1 MTHTILESV
10 KRGIKRGMM
19 AAGAAL
25 LILVLV
31 IIAGCG
37 GTEKAAILGV
47 EPFDRVVKVEDEL
60 IALET
65 WVESGRK
72 ADLLV
77 HIDAIDDIAVVPPAL
92 EESVK
97 NAADHLKHG
106 HTGVIYDLA
115 SFLKMS
121 GTLGLGE
128 RAGLYERVVWIFPS
142 RKSVADLGL
151 DVFKDFLVRARG
163 YQQSDLSDL
172 AVRGRWIEG
181 TLGGVPVTVTNIEDF
196 DPGEATAIVD
206 FDLSYFSGMQTQNP
220 GYGLGTAS
228 LLDFLRMLKEKR
240 LSARFVTVTLSNKAR
255 AVPVGIRY
263 MGDVIVESLQNPET
277 LVETPDKWKRMIEA
291 ESLLNEERFLA
302 ADSLYGPLVEEYP
315 QNAGLQYVRGATLA
329 LLGWGRE
336 CGNHLTRAYRI
347 DKMYLEGFFQIANLM
362 ARRGRMEIAE
372 SIVSTPILKEAYR
385 INELNYNLGVM
396 YIMGGQPEKA
406 LPLLDAS
413 AKLDEANVDLA
424 LLIYRTARDAGAEE
438 EMISSLESLVRI
450 DRQLVRS
457 KMPWVFRELGIMY
470 EGRGEDGKAERMY
483 SLYIEATPDDSSA
496 VELKKGQRGKRQ
508 LH

>member
-1 MTHTILESV
+1 MTRTILEFV
-10 KRGIKRGMM
+10 KRGMP
-19 AAGAAL
+19 AAVAAL
-25 LILVLV
+25 LIPVLV

-37 GTEKAAILGV
+37 GTEKAAILGM
-47 EPFDRVVKVEDEL
+47 ESFDRVVKVEDEL

-65 WVESGRK
+65 WVESGQE

-106 HTGVIYDLA
+106 NTGVIYDIA
-115 SFLKMS
+115 SFLATS

-128 RAGLYERVVWIFPS
+128 RAGLYDRVVWIFPS

-151 DVFKDFLVRARG
+151 DVFKNFLVRARG
-163 YQQSDLSDL
+163 YRQSDLSDL
-172 AVRGRWIEG
+172 AVKGRWIEG

-206 FDLSYFSGMQTQNP
+206 FDLSYFSSMQAQNP

-240 LSARFVTVTLSNKAR
+240 LSARFVTVTLSNKGR

-263 MGDVIVESLQNPET
+263 MGDVIVESLLKPET
-277 LVETPDKWKRMIEA
+277 LVETPGKWKRMIEA

-302 ADSLYGPLVEEYP
+302 ADSLYGTLVEEYP
-315 QNAGLQYVRGATLA
+315 QDAGLQYVRGATLA

-336 CGNHLTRAYRI
+336 CGAHLTRAYRI

-362 ARRGRMEIAE
+362 ATRGRMEVAE
-372 SIVSTPILKEAYR
+372 SIVSAPILREAFR
-385 INELNYNLGVM
+385 IKELNYNLGVM
-396 YIMGGQPEKA
+396 YIAGGHPEKA
-406 LPLLDAS
+406 LPLLDAA
-413 AKLDEANVDLA
+413 AKYGGADVDLA
-424 LLIYRTARDAGAEE
+424 LLIYRTARDAGAEA
-438 EMISSLESLVRI
+438 EMMSSLERLVQL

-457 KMPWVFRELGIMY
+457 RMPWVFRELGILY
-470 EGRGEDGKAERMY
+470 ESRGEDGKAERMY
-483 SLYIEATPDDSSA
+483 SLYIEAAPEDSAA
-496 VELKKGQRGKRQ
+496 VELKKSQRGKRP
-508 LH
+508 LN